1 MSYLAIDAANVKAGI
16 ARLKAAF
23 PELADDAELALDTY
37 EGETD
42 LHKVLSRI
50 VRRRSEKLAMVDGLT
65 TYIRDLSERK
75 ARAERSADALK
86 VLAQDLMDAAD
97 QDKITLPE
105 ATLFTTKPCESVNVT
120 DVDELPQ
127 GYFKIKREADKTAL
141 KTALMAGETIPG
153 AELQLGLS
161 GLTIRVK

>member
-1 MSYLAIDAANVKAGI
+1 MSYLAIDTANVKASI

-42 LHKVLSRI
+42 LYRVLSRI
-50 VRRRSEKLAMVDGLT
+50 VRQRQEKLAMLDGLKA
-65 TYIRDLSERK
+65 YIGDLSERK
-75 ARAERSADALK
+75 ARSERSADALK
-86 VLAQDLMDAAD
+86 ALAQDLMDAAD

-105 ATLFTTKPCESVNVT
+105 ATLFTTQPRESVNVT
-120 DVDELPQ
+120 DVEALPQ
-127 GYFKIKREADKTAL
+127 GFFDTRRIADKTAL
-141 KTALMAGETIPG
+141 KAALMAGETIPG
-153 AELQLGLS
+153 AELQLGLA

>member
-42 LHKVLSRI
+42 LHAVLSRI
-50 VRRRSEKLAMVDGLT
+50 VRQRAGNLAIVDGLK
-65 TYIRDLSERK
+65 TYIAALSERK

-86 VLAQDLMDAAD
+86 ALAQDLMDAAD

-105 ATLFTTKPCESVNVT
+105 ATLFTTKPRESVNVT
-120 DVDELPQ
+120 DVDALPQ

-141 KTALMAGETIPG
+141 KTALMAGEAIPG
-153 AELQLGLS
+153 AELQMGLA